1 MVTTR
6 GKAKAAAQE
15 EITTPSAQI
24 LASTRKRQRQTV
36 IIAASEESSEVVE
49 PASGAKKRKVT
60 APSVR
65 TMELHNRI
73 EVKIPITPKH
83 VIDLESG
90 GEEEPETPVAPLQK
104 KRQSCTKVERKETAK
119 PPMMEI
125 SLLSDDEEELEE
137 ACAAENRVR
146 TNAEK
151 EGDEQ
156 KTKER
161 QLEEKKEKPKVAALS
176 GAISL
181 LSDDEEGSKPE
192 EDSHQVQSDGEDEGI
207 ILLPR
212 SQKGQS
218 LPTEPVVGQSNSSS
232 REEASKVARSKSP
245 NMNTQAKTSGTVK
258 EVEIPKDTPK
268 AKHRRFGSEEP
279 VFEIPSS
286 DPQDNDNIGE
296 ESEDSDDDAP
306 PEEVGNREAEEDA
319 KKNARAANQAV
330 QQQKAAKRKS
340 QRERALAMK
349 KQAELNKK
357 RMRQSG
363 AEDARQEDEDDRVEG
378 PIEDGH
384 HEQTEIEDVAME
396 DAPSTPAPSGA
407 SSKKSQKIDPSEL
420 PELLPLEY
428 LEEDSVAE
436 STTITTTSSI
446 PTRPRKTKFPNVVEQ
461 KLKDKKKGSTTF
473 KVRES
478 KQDSRLAPKAS
489 KSAMSLKEAWLNGG
503 TKKNGKAGT
512 RRMPMKSSFL
522 VNGKSGAGKR

>member
-1 MVTTR
+1 MLSKIFKSAKTALQPAPPPSLQYPETDLFPATPARPNMVTTR

-36 IIAASEESSEVVE
+36 TIAASEESSEVVE

-104 KRQSCTKVERKETAK
+104 KRQSSTKVKRKETAK
-119 PPMMEI
+119 PLMMEI

-137 ACAAENRVR
+137 ACMAENRVK

-151 EGDEQ
+151 KGDEQ

-181 LSDDEEGSKPE
+181 LSDDEEDSKPE

-232 REEASKVARSKSP
+232 REEASKVTRSKSP
-245 NMNTQAKTSGTVK
+245 NMNAQAKTSGTVV
-258 EVEIPKDTPK
+258 EVEIPKDTPKAYEESNELPK

-286 DPQDNDNIGE
+286 DPQDDDNISE

-330 QQQKAAKRKS
+330 QQ
-340 QRERALAMK
+340 
-349 KQAELNKK
+349 
-357 RMRQSG
+357 
-363 AEDARQEDEDDRVEG
+363 
-378 PIEDGH
+378 
-384 HEQTEIEDVAME
+384 
-396 DAPSTPAPSGA
+396 
-407 SSKKSQKIDPSEL
+407 
-420 PELLPLEY
+420 
-428 LEEDSVAE
+428 
-436 STTITTTSSI
+436 
-446 PTRPRKTKFPNVVEQ
+446 
-461 KLKDKKKGSTTF
+461 
-473 KVRES
+473 
-478 KQDSRLAPKAS
+478 
-489 KSAMSLKEAWLNGG
+489 
-503 TKKNGKAGT
+503 
-512 RRMPMKSSFL
+512 
-522 VNGKSGAGKR
+522 